1 MWEEVIREI
10 ELKNNISKVFIFFI
24 INNNFMRK
32 SYWSF
37 KMNIKKIADEV
48 LSKELINK
56 QAADY
61 HQLFNE
67 FNEKFNNYIKK
78 DFKSVKLNKMVP
90 YVALPVSEKQLVW
103 RDFWDTN
110 DVKQILQKQ
119 IQTEEKEELK

>member
-1 MWEEVIREI
+1 
-10 ELKNNISKVFIFFI
+10 
-24 INNNFMRK
+24 
-32 SYWSF
+32 
-37 KMNIKKIADEV
+37 MNIKKIADEV